1 MFLLNN
7 QDTEL
12 LRGYI
17 TSLKELADGKRL
29 PGTDKQVHFVQ
40 VVNGMG
46 EPKTNYE
53 HAYLRFMALPTNKQ
67 NTFIEK
73 FGRKNSRKLVSKPKR
88 KKRTK
93 KKMTS
98 REQQIHETHR
108 LSGYYNIRAT
118 FVRG

>member
-7 QDTEL
+7 EDTEL

-17 TSLKELADGKRL
+17 SALKELADGKRL
-29 PGTDKQVHFVQ
+29 PKTDQQVRFVQ
-40 VVNGMG
+40 VVNGMS
-46 EPKTNYE
+46 EPQSNYE
-53 HAYLRFMALPTNKQ
+53 HAYLRFAAMTPEKQ
-67 NTFIEK
+67 QMFIEK
-73 FGRKNSRKLVSKPKR
+73 FDRKNSSKLVSKAKR
-88 KKRTK
+88 KQRTK

-108 LSGYYNIRAT
+108 ISGYYNIRAT